1 MTAWKRERT
10 SIYINSTILD
20 FMRLTID
27 QTILDKHGL
36 SIEEFMVLYL
46 SSKSVDINSCMQSLI
61 RKGLADKNLFTENN
75 IVVSD
80 KVKDLVT
87 TIIIDSDK
95 NVVDKDA
102 EFIELANELR
112 ELYPTGRKEGTTY
125 MWRGT
130 TAEIAKKLKT
140 LVVKYKYTFTKEQ
153 VIKATKEYIS
163 SFNGNYKKMRL
174 LKYFILKSERDAD
187 DNVNVISELMTII
200 ENAGQV
206 DAHRDDWMS
215 TMV

>member
-1 MTAWKRERT
+1 
-10 SIYINSTILD
+10 
-20 FMRLTID
+20 MRLTID
-27 QTILDKHGL
+27 QTVLDKHDL
-36 SIEEFMVLYL
+36 TISEFMVLYL
-46 SSKSVDINSCMQSLI
+46 NVNSVDIKSCMDSLVA
-61 RKGLADKNLFTENN
+61 KGLADKNLFSEGS

-80 KVKDLVT
+80 KVKELVS
-87 TIIIDSDK
+87 TIAIDSDK
-95 NVVDKDA
+95 SVIDKDA

-112 ELYPTGRKEGTTY
+112 ELYPAGRKEGTTY

-140 LVVKYKYTFTKEQ
+140 LVVKYKYSFTREQ

-187 DNVNVISELMTII
+187 DNVNVISELMTLI
-200 ENAGQV
+200 ENEGQTEV
-206 DAHRDDWMS
+206 RRDDWMS

>member
-1 MTAWKRERT
+1 
-10 SIYINSTILD
+10 
-20 FMRLTID
+20 MRLTID
-27 QTILDKHGL
+27 QTVLDKHDL
-36 SIEEFMVLYL
+36 TISEFMVLYL
-46 SSKSVDINSCMQSLI
+46 SINSVDIKSCMDSLVA
-61 RKGLADKNLFTENN
+61 KGLADKNLFSEGS

-80 KVKDLVT
+80 KIKELVS
-87 TIIIDSDK
+87 TIAIDSDK
-95 NVVDKDA
+95 SVIDKDA

-112 ELYPTGRKEGTTY
+112 ELYPSGRKEGTTY

-140 LVVKYKYTFTKEQ
+140 LVVKYKYSFTREQ

-187 DNVNVISELMTII
+187 DNVNVISELMTLI
-200 ENAGQV
+200 ENEGQT
-206 DAHRDDWMS
+206 DAQRDDWMS

>member
-1 MTAWKRERT
+1 
-10 SIYINSTILD
+10 
-20 FMRLTID
+20 MRLTID
-27 QTILDKHGL
+27 QTVLDKHDL
-36 SIEEFMVLYL
+36 TISEFMVLYL
-46 SSKSVDINSCMQSLI
+46 NVNSVDIKSCMDSLVA
-61 RKGLADKNLFTENN
+61 KGLADKNLFSEGS

-80 KVKDLVT
+80 KVKELVS
-87 TIIIDSDK
+87 TIAIDSDK
-95 NVVDKDA
+95 SVIDKDA

-112 ELYPTGRKEGTTY
+112 ELYPAGRKEGTTY

-140 LVVKYKYTFTKEQ
+140 LVVKYKYSFTRKQ

-187 DNVNVISELMTII
+187 DNVNVISELMTLI
-200 ENAGQV
+200 ENEGQTEV
-206 DAHRDDWMS
+206 RRDDWMS

>member
-1 MTAWKRERT
+1 
-10 SIYINSTILD
+10 
-20 FMRLTID
+20 MRLTID
-27 QTILDKHGL
+27 QTVLEKHDL
-36 SIEEFMVLYL
+36 TVSEFMVLYL
-46 SSKSVDINSCMQSLI
+46 SVNSVNIKSCMDSLVA
-61 RKGLADKNLFTENN
+61 KGLADKNLFSEDS

-80 KVKDLVT
+80 KVKDLVS
-87 TIIIDSDK
+87 TIAIDSDK
-95 NVVDKDA
+95 SVIDKDA

-112 ELYPTGRKEGTTY
+112 ELYPAGRKGGTTY

-140 LVVKYKYTFTKEQ
+140 LVVKYKYSFTREQ
-153 VIKATKEYIS
+153 VLKATKEYIS

-187 DNVNVISELMTII
+187 DNVNVISELMTLI
-200 ENAGQV
+200 ENEGQT
-206 DAHRDDWMS
+206 DAQREDWMS

>member
-1 MTAWKRERT
+1 
-10 SIYINSTILD
+10 
-20 FMRLTID
+20 MRLTID
-27 QTILDKHGL
+27 QTVLEKHDL
-36 SIEEFMVLYL
+36 TVSEFMVLYL
-46 SSKSVDINSCMQSLI
+46 SANSVNIKSCMDSLVA
-61 RKGLADKNLFTENN
+61 KGLADKNLFSEDS

-80 KVKDLVT
+80 KVKDLVS
-87 TIIIDSDK
+87 TIAIDSDK
-95 NVVDKDA
+95 SVIDKDD

-112 ELYPTGRKEGTTY
+112 ELYPAGRKEGTTY

-140 LVVKYKYTFTKEQ
+140 LVVKYKYSFTREQ
-153 VIKATKEYIS
+153 VLKATKEYIS

-187 DNVNVISELMTII
+187 DNVNVISELMTLI
-200 ENAGQV
+200 ENEGQT
-206 DAHRDDWMS
+206 DAQREDWMS

>member
-1 MTAWKRERT
+1 
-10 SIYINSTILD
+10 
-20 FMRLTID
+20 MRLTID
-27 QTILDKHGL
+27 QTVLDKHGL
-36 SIEEFMVLYL
+36 TIGEFMVLYL
-46 SSKSVDINSCMQSLI
+46 NANSVNIKSCMESLVA
-61 RKGLADKNLFTENN
+61 KGLADKDLFSEGN

-80 KVKDLVT
+80 KVKDLVS
-87 TIIIDSDK
+87 TIAIDSDK
-95 NVVDKDA
+95 SVIDKDA

-112 ELYPTGRKEGTTY
+112 ELYPAGRKEGTTY
-125 MWRGT
+125 IWRGT

-140 LVVKYKYTFTKEQ
+140 LVVKYKYSFTKEQ

-187 DNVNVISELMTII
+187 DNINVISELMTLI
-200 ENAGQV
+200 ENEGQI
-206 DAHRDDWMS
+206 DAQRDDWMS

>member
-1 MTAWKRERT
+1 
-10 SIYINSTILD
+10 
-20 FMRLTID
+20 MRLTID
-27 QTILDKHGL
+27 QTVLDKHDL
-36 SIEEFMVLYL
+36 TISEFMVLYL
-46 SSKSVDINSCMQSLI
+46 NVNSVDIKSCMDSLVA
-61 RKGLADKNLFTENN
+61 KGLADKNLFSEGS

-80 KVKDLVT
+80 KVKELVS
-87 TIIIDSDK
+87 TIAIDSDK
-95 NVVDKDA
+95 SVIDKDA

-112 ELYPTGRKEGTTY
+112 ELYPAGRKEGTTY

-140 LVVKYKYTFTKEQ
+140 LVVKYKYSFTREQ

-187 DNVNVISELMTII
+187 DNVNVISELMTLI
-200 ENAGQV
+200 ENEGQTEV
-206 DAHRDDWMS
+206 RKDDWMS

>member
-1 MTAWKRERT
+1 
-10 SIYINSTILD
+10 
-20 FMRLTID
+20 MRLTID
-27 QTILDKHGL
+27 QTVLEKHDL
-36 SIEEFMVLYL
+36 TVSEFMVLYL
-46 SSKSVDINSCMQSLI
+46 SANSVNIKSCMDSLVA
-61 RKGLADKNLFTENN
+61 KGLADKNLFSEGS

-80 KVKDLVT
+80 KIKELVS
-87 TIIIDSDK
+87 TIAIDSDK
-95 NVVDKDA
+95 SVVDKDA

-112 ELYPTGRKEGTTY
+112 ELYPAGRKEGTTY

-140 LVVKYKYTFTKEQ
+140 LVVKYKYSFTKEQ

-174 LKYFILKSERDAD
+174 LKYFILKSEKDAD
-187 DNVNVISELMTII
+187 DNVNVISELMTLI
-200 ENAGQV
+200 ENEGQT
-206 DAHRDDWMS
+206 DAQRDDWIS

>member
-1 MTAWKRERT
+1 
-10 SIYINSTILD
+10 
-20 FMRLTID
+20 MRLTID
-27 QTILDKHGL
+27 QTVLEKHDL
-36 SIEEFMVLYL
+36 TVSEFMVLYL
-46 SSKSVDINSCMQSLI
+46 SVNSVNIKSCMDSLVA
-61 RKGLADKNLFTENN
+61 KGLADKNLFSEDS

-80 KVKDLVT
+80 KVKDLVS
-87 TIIIDSDK
+87 TIAIDSDK
-95 NVVDKDA
+95 SVIDKDA

-112 ELYPTGRKEGTTY
+112 ELYPAGRKEGTTY

-140 LVVKYKYTFTKEQ
+140 LVVKYKYSFTREQ
-153 VIKATKEYIS
+153 VLKATKEYIS

-187 DNVNVISELMTII
+187 DNVNVISELMTLI
-200 ENAGQV
+200 ENEGQT
-206 DAHRDDWMS
+206 DAQREDWMS